1 VATHEAIKD
10 LAHAIWEKEG
20 CPEGRAEEHWR
31 MAEQFLEKKEVAE
44 AAGVP
49 SLASLSNHLVYI
61 RTAIQRADR
70 TSNYYFHFSSA
81 VAMLAIGIPLAFLT
95 PPVTIIY
102 GLTTK
107 ILGEVIGLLGSVV
120 IIGSGFERE
129 PDRFHPR
136 RMRGSLWTMV
146 VGAVMILI
154 GALPICH
161 VPSNSRYIIQVC
173 GLGVF
178 ALGIL
183 VANFS
188 LRRRAQEDGGSIGR
202 PPQ

>member
-1 VATHEAIKD
+1 MATEEEIKD
-10 LAHAIWEKEG
+10 LARAIWEKEG
-20 CPEGRAEEHWR
+20 CPEGRAEDHWR
-31 MAEQFLEKKEVAE
+31 RAKQFLEKKEVAE

-49 SLASLSNHLVYI
+49 NLASLSNHLVYI

-95 PPVTIIY
+95 PPITIIY

-107 ILGEVIGLLGSVV
+107 ILGEIIGLLGAVV
-120 IIGSGFERE
+120 IIGSGFDRE
-129 PDRFHPR
+129 PDRVHPR

-146 VGAVMILI
+146 VGVVMILI
-154 GALPICH
+154 GALPIYH
-161 VPSNSRYIIQVC
+161 VPSNSPYIIQVC

-188 LRRRAQEDGGSIGR
+188 LRRRAQEGGDLTER
-202 PPQ
+202 FPP